1 MTEAERR
8 YKQCG
13 RKKRHMSG
21 DAAIGAARD
30 MQRKA
35 HKSVLF
41 CAFACKWCQ
50 GWHVGRESRN
60 RPRYRAV
67 G

>member
-1 MTEAERR
+1 
-8 YKQCG
+8 
-13 RKKRHMSG
+13 MSG